1 METGL
6 LAALWSRLPCQC
18 GGAVVRVLGR
28 RPAGSSR
35 AEQAAELLDD
45 LAGRACGRA
54 WEPRAGH
61 AGTVDKLGPGEGG

>member
-54 WEPRAGH
+54 W
-61 AGTVDKLGPGEGG
+61 